1 MKYIF
6 ILFLLLGVSLELFAQ
21 QPSKFSY
28 QFRVITNANLIVS
41 QQKVSVRVNILQ
53 GNINGNSVYEEIH
66 QVTTNLD
73 GLGSIQIGGGASNFG
88 DFSKINWSLGNY
100 FIKTET
106 DPNGGSNY
114 TLLNSNQLLSVPFAL
129 FAENVLGSKGEKG
142 DIGNAGPQGLPGD
155 TGLPGVVGPKGIIGN
170 SGDAGIKGVQGDVGI
185 KGEQGTS
192 VFSTGVNKG
201 DMFYWN
207 GTSWQMIPIGSN
219 EMKLSYCDSVPT
231 WLDSEMKCPLPIGKI
246 ASIDCNSAKL
256 VGHLGLG
263 VSSTASISIPVIGE
277 KAGVLNLDVI
287 GSKVSKGVLGLT
299 LNIGGGLI
307 KKGNDNIVC
316 GLDGI
321 PTSSGTATFT
331 ILVEGKTCNINVPVN
346 PYKGYAE
353 NIKDI
358 DGNDYKT
365 IYIGAQQWMAS
376 NLNVSRNRDGS
387 AIPKFSSNGKYGK
400 LYWYY
405 YENVC
410 PSGWHVPNLTEWD
423 ILFTYL
429 GGKDIAGGKMKEVG
443 TLNWNSPNTGAT
455 NTSLFTALPAG
466 YRLGNN
472 IVETNNGAYFW
483 SLESSTSIFISNQDK
498 NVSYY
503 NQFNVVS
510 NPAFSI
516 RCIKD

>member
-6 ILFLLLGVSLELFAQ
+6 FLFLLLGVSLELFAQ

-28 QFRVITNANLIVS
+28 QFRVINNANLIVS

-207 GTSWQMIPIGSN
+207 GTNWQLIPIGSN
-219 EMKLSYCDSVPT
+219 GMKLMYCDTTLT
-231 WLDSEMKCPLPIGKI
+231 WSNGFCKGKI
-246 ASIDCNSAKL
+246 SSIDCGSFKQIGNFYSEISSSGIIKIPYFGGNGGFIENQSINS
-256 VGHLGLG
+256 
-263 VSSTASISIPVIGE
+263 I
-277 KAGVLNLDVI
+277 D
-287 GSKVSKGVLGLT
+287 VLGLT
-299 LNIGGGLI
+299 AT
-307 KKGNDNIVC
+307 
-316 GLDGI
+316 LDATFLKNGSDTLVFKINGI
-321 PTSSGTATFT
+321 PLNFGTASFNFT
-331 ILVEGKTCNINVPVN
+331 ILNHTCAFKLNVRPS
-346 PYKGYAE
+346 KGYGE
-353 NIKDI
+353 DIKDV
-358 DGNDYKT
+358 DVWPNTYKT
-365 IYIGAQQWMAS
+365 VYIGTQQWMQS
-376 NLNVSRNRDGS
+376 NLKAYKYNDGS
-387 AIPKFSSNGKYGK
+387 EIMNWKYKDSCDYAILSTAFSNGQFLYNWYAVSPKFNGNR
-400 LYWYY
+400 
-405 YENVC
+405 NVC
-410 PSGWHVPNLTEWD
+410 PVGWHVPSSNEWTVLLD
-423 ILFTYL
+423 YL
-429 GGKDIAGGKMKEVG
+429 GKNPTAKTLFNAIKYGCKD
-443 TLNWNSPNTGAT
+443 
-455 NTSLFTALPAG
+455 PAG
-466 YRLGNN
+466 VQKWEKTTA
-472 IVETNNGAYFW
+472 IWWCSDEETQTTAKFMNDLAGFGGFDKHYF
-483 SLESSTSIFISNQDK
+483 L
-498 NVSYY
+498 
-503 NQFNVVS
+503 
-510 NPAFSI
+510 SI